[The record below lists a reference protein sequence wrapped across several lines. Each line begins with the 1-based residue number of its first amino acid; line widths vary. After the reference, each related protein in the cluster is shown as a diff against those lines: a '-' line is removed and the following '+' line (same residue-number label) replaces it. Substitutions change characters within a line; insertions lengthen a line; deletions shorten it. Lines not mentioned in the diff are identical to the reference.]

1 VKGGTWEHNGDCEQ
15 DHNMAAG
22 GGQLVQQLEH
32 LIVGALGYDL
42 LLGALCMQQTCGY
55 KKVKTTPFGVN
66 FMRSQFIIPGCPG
79 INMWVWLV
87 A

>member
-1 VKGGTWEHNGDCEQ
+1 MKGGTWEHNGDCEQ

-42 LLGALCMQQTCGY
+42 LLGALCMQQTCG
-55 KKVKTTPFGVN
+55 
-66 FMRSQFIIPGCPG
+66 
-79 INMWVWLV
+79 
-87 A
+87 